1 MPITVETS
9 ESGGE
14 IAIKVAGEVDLYTSP
29 DLRNAISKALGKGTG
44 PVRVQ
49 LEEVSYMDS
58 SGVATLVEGLRSAD
72 RGSIDFILDNP
83 SKAVMK
89 VLQLSR
95 LDSVFTIHG
104 SPGTPA

>member
-1 MPITVETS
+1 MPISVETN
-9 ESGGE
+9 ETGGQT
-14 IAIKVAGEVDLYTSP
+14 AIKVTGEIDLYTSP
-29 DLRNAISKALGKGTG
+29 DLRNAISKALGKGSG
-44 PVRVQ
+44 PVSVH

-58 SGVATLVEGLRSAD
+58 SGVATLVEALRSAD
-72 RGSIDFILDNP
+72 RGSIEFVLDTP

-104 SPGTPA
+104 SPESAV

>member
-1 MPITVETS
+1 MPITVEST

-14 IAIKVAGEVDLYTSP
+14 TAIKVGGEVDLYTSP
-29 DLRNAISKALGKGTG
+29 DLRNAIGKALGKGTG
-44 PVRVQ
+44 PVRVA

-58 SGVATLVEGLRSAD
+58 SGVATLVEALRSSD
-72 RGSIDFILDNP
+72 RAGIEFILENP

-104 SPGTPA
+104 SSGTPA